1 MGAVVGTQ
9 RLTPRTCLIVDDS
22 RAPLVV
28 HSPGGG
34 VVETLAKHYSKLVK
48 RTIDPLQE
56 VTVTVG
62 ATEALFCAMQAMIN
76 EGDEVV
82 VLEPAFDM

>member
-1 MGAVVGTQ
+1 MALVEALASHYGK
-9 RLTPRTCLIVDDS
+9 LI
-22 RAPLVV
+22 
-28 HSPGGG
+28 
-34 VVETLAKHYSKLVK
+34 K

-62 ATEALFCAMQAMIN
+62 ASEALFATMQALVN

>member
-1 MGAVVGTQ
+1 MYATFPQ
-9 RLTPRTCLIVDDS
+9 AINSDANQYA
-22 RAPLVV
+22 RALGDLPL
-28 HSPGGG
+28 
-34 VVETLAKHYSKLVK
+34 VETLAKHYSKLVK